1 MSKISNGVD
10 IIEPHRPEFNKAI
23 DFLKKDVQGLRTN
36 RTNPELINHLL
47 IEVYGTKT
55 PLEQLATLNV
65 PEPRTIVVQPWDK
78 NIVKEIERALLKTD
92 LGFSVN
98 STEGMIRLSLPP
110 LNEERRKDL
119 IKILHSK
126 LENVK
131 RSLRNI
137 RDSIREEIIKAER
150 SKEITED
157 EKYRFFEDLDKL
169 TNEYQE
175 EIKLIGE
182 RKEKEINTI

>member
-1 MSKISNGVD
+1 MD
-10 IIEPHRPEFNKAI
+10 IIESHRPEFNKAI
-23 DFLKKDVQGLRTN
+23 DFLKKDVQSLRTN
-36 RTNPELINHLL
+36 RANPELITHLL

-65 PEPRTIVVQPWDK
+65 PEPRIIVVQPWDK
-78 NIVKEIERALLKTD
+78 NIVKEIEQALSKTD

-98 STEGMIRLSLPP
+98 SVEGMIRLSLPP

-119 IKILHSK
+119 VKILHNK
-126 LENVK
+126 LENVRK
-131 RSLRNI
+131 SLRNI
-137 RDSIREEIIKAER
+137 RDSVREEIIKSER

-157 EKYRFFEDLDKL
+157 EKYRFFENLDKL

>member
-1 MSKISNGVD
+1 MD
-10 IIEPHRPEFNKAI
+10 IIESHRPEFNKAI
-23 DFLKKDVQGLRTN
+23 DFLKKDVQSLRTN
-36 RTNPELINHLL
+36 RADPELVNHLL
-47 IEVYGTKT
+47 VEVYGIKT
-55 PLEQLATLNV
+55 PLEQLATLSV
-65 PEPRTIVVQPWDK
+65 PEPRIIVVQPWDK
-78 NIVKEIERALLKTD
+78 NIVKEIEKALSKID

-119 IKILHSK
+119 VKILHNK
-126 LENVK
+126 LENVRK
-131 RSLRNI
+131 SLRNI
-137 RDSIREEIIKAER
+137 RDSVREEIIKSER

-157 EKYRFFEDLDKL
+157 EKYRFFENLDKL

-175 EIKLIGE
+175 EIKLVGE